1 MDSAIETV
9 HDHAS
14 TDIDLLR
21 ETMRIAEASR
31 DAGNHPFGALL
42 AGQDGSVLIRSGN
55 TFATDKGVGHAEMNV
70 AREAALRFTPGFLE
84 HCTLV
89 TSAEPC
95 PMCAGGAYWAGIG
108 RVVYGMGKRRLA
120 ELTGTNPKNLTI
132 DMPCRQVFDAGQRKV
147 EVVGP
152 FGELEAEIARAHEG
166 FW

>member
-1 MDSAIETV
+1 MDSTMETLRDRTSSDIE
-9 HDHAS
+9 
-14 TDIDLLR
+14 LLR
-21 ETMRIAEASR
+21 ETMRIAEVSR

-42 AGQDGSVLIRSGN
+42 AGPDGAVLIRSGN
-55 TFATDKGVGHAEMNV
+55 TFAADKGVGHAEMNV
-70 AREAALRFTPGFLE
+70 AREAALRFAPEFLE

-108 RVVYGMGKRRLA
+108 RVVYGMGKKRLA
-120 ELTGTNPKNLTI
+120 LLTGTNPRNLTI
-132 DMPCRQVFDAGQRKV
+132 DMSCRQVFDAGQREV

-152 FGELEAEIARAHEG
+152 FAELEVEIARAHEG

>member
-1 MDSAIETV
+1 MDSTIETV
-9 HDHAS
+9 RPHTS

-42 AGQDGSVLIRSGN
+42 AGPDGAVLLRSGN
-55 TFATDKGVGHAEMNV
+55 TFATDKGVGHAELNV
-70 AREAALRFTPGFLE
+70 AREAALSFAPEFLAR
-84 HCTLV
+84 CTLV

-95 PMCAGGAYWAGIG
+95 PMCSGGAYWAGIG
-108 RVVYGMGKRRLA
+108 RVVYGMSKTRLA
-120 ELTGTNPKNLTI
+120 ELTGKSPKNLTI

-152 FGELEAEIARAHEG
+152 VAELEAEIACAHEG